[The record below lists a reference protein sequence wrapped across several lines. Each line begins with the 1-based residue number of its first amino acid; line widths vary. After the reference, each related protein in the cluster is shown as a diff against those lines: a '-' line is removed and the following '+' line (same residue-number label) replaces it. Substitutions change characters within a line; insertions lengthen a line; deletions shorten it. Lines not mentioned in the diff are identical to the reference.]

1 MSKYNFNI
9 DNYHAIGLADIEIEG
24 ITVIVGSNGCGK
36 STMSRWLYYIVNTL
50 SVLDS
55 FFFSDFRDMVI
66 KSLEKYSNALDDIS
80 NDLDD
85 DKKRFFDHTLSL
97 MTMATLSN
105 GGVEKFDIYY
115 KRAISLLDD
124 MLVNFLQKEQ
134 NPQQVCRVLNLFGV
148 TDQNHV
154 HEDIERI
161 SIQLFSEYL
170 QKYENSKKNRPIS
183 YLKEKIASVYR
194 EKDGFPASISF
205 KEDEVE
211 LLVDRLGKIYSLNNA
226 IYIGTP
232 AAISL
237 RQSDRIL
244 MTSLANKVVHV
255 NEKGSNY
262 SGRQELLNSIN
273 RMIDGSIVEKEN
285 FDTVDLV
292 YRSRNGKDIRL
303 EDLASGFKPLV
314 YMLRLI
320 ENGWLTENTLL
331 EIDEPETNLHP
342 QWVVE
347 LAHLLVCIN
356 KTFGT
361 KIFITSHNPDMVSA
375 IRYIS
380 EKVGV
385 LNTTRFYLAEQ
396 RESSDMF
403 DYKDLGSNIEP
414 VFGSFNKSFDT
425 LQKYVE
431 NYGEI

>member
-1 MSKYNFNI
+1 M
-9 DNYHAIGLADIEIEG
+9 
-24 ITVIVGSNGCGK
+24 
-36 STMSRWLYYIVNTL
+36 

-80 NDLDD
+80 NYLDD

-105 GGVEKFDIYY
+105 GGMEKFDFYY
-115 KRAISLLDD
+115 KRAIGLLDD

-170 QKYENSKKNRPIS
+170 QKYENNKKNRPIS

-262 SGRQELLNSIN
+262 SGRQELFNSIN

-361 KIFITSHNPDMVSA
+361 KILITSHNPDMVSA

-380 EKVGV
+380 EKEDL

-403 DYKDLGSNIEP
+403 DYKDLGSDIEP

>member
-1 MSKYNFNI
+1 M
-9 DNYHAIGLADIEIEG
+9 
-24 ITVIVGSNGCGK
+24 
-36 STMSRWLYYIVNTL
+36 
-50 SVLDS
+50 
-55 FFFSDFRDMVI
+55 
-66 KSLEKYSNALDDIS
+66 
-80 NDLDD
+80 
-85 DKKRFFDHTLSL
+85 
-97 MTMATLSN
+97 
-105 GGVEKFDIYY
+105 
-115 KRAISLLDD
+115 
-124 MLVNFLQKEQ
+124 
-134 NPQQVCRVLNLFGV
+134 
-148 TDQNHV
+148 
-154 HEDIERI
+154 
-161 SIQLFSEYL
+161 
-170 QKYENSKKNRPIS
+170 
-183 YLKEKIASVYR
+183 KEKIASVYR

-255 NEKGSNY
+255 NEKGSIY

-403 DYKDLGSNIEP
+403 DYKDLGSDIEP

>member
-1 MSKYNFNI
+1 M
-9 DNYHAIGLADIEIEG
+9 
-24 ITVIVGSNGCGK
+24 
-36 STMSRWLYYIVNTL
+36 
-50 SVLDS
+50 
-55 FFFSDFRDMVI
+55 
-66 KSLEKYSNALDDIS
+66 
-80 NDLDD
+80 
-85 DKKRFFDHTLSL
+85 
-97 MTMATLSN
+97 
-105 GGVEKFDIYY
+105 
-115 KRAISLLDD
+115 
-124 MLVNFLQKEQ
+124 
-134 NPQQVCRVLNLFGV
+134 
-148 TDQNHV
+148 
-154 HEDIERI
+154 
-161 SIQLFSEYL
+161 FSEYL

-347 LAHLLVCIN
+347 LAHLLVRIN

-361 KIFITSHNPDMVSA
+361 KILITSHNPDMVSA

-380 EKVGV
+380 EKEDL

-403 DYKDLGSNIEP
+403 DYKDLGSDIEP

>member
-1 MSKYNFNI
+1 MSKYKFNI
-9 DNYHAIGLADIEIEG
+9 DNYHAIGHADIEIEG

-55 FFFSDFRDMVI
+55 FFFSDFRDMII

-80 NDLDD
+80 NYLDD

-97 MTMATLSN
+97 MTMVTLSN
-105 GGVEKFDIYY
+105 GGVEKLDFYY
-115 KRAISLLDD
+115 KRAIGSLDD

-134 NPQQVCRVLNLFGV
+134 NPQQVRRVLNLLGI
-148 TDQNHV
+148 TEQNHV
-154 HEDIERI
+154 HEDIERN

-170 QKYENSKKNRPIS
+170 QKYENNKKTRPIS

-237 RQSDRIL
+237 RQSDRVL
-244 MTSLANKVVHV
+244 MTSLAHKVVHV
-255 NEKGSNY
+255 NENSN
-262 SGRQELLNSIN
+262 
-273 RMIDGSIVEKEN
+273 
-285 FDTVDLV
+285 
-292 YRSRNGKDIRL
+292 NGKDIRI
-303 EDLASGFKPLV
+303 EDIASGFKPLV

-347 LAHLLVCIN
+347 LAHLLVRIN

-361 KIFITSHNPDMVSA
+361 KILITSHNPDMVSA

-380 EKVGV
+380 EKEGL

-396 RESSDMF
+396 SEGTDSF
-403 DYKDLGSNIEP
+403 YYKNLGCDIEP
-414 VFGSFNKSFDT
+414 VFESFNKSFDT